1 MERVSST
8 MDWARSY
15 DGSSGFPHWIMART
29 QDRARGRRGRLWISN
44 KESFLATLII
54 EPKCSPL
61 TASQYS
67 FVAACALYRSLK
79 KYVSCSQLAQKW
91 PNDVLL
97 DGGKVAG
104 ILLESSG
111 TGQTV
116 DRLSI
121 GIGVNLG
128 SAPPNIQI
136 ANFAPIGLSDI
147 TGETIRPEIFLEVL
161 ANNFYL
167 SEQTFKTYGFEK
179 IREEWIGKATR
190 LGEDITAHTSKEKYK
205 GRFDGI
211 DANGNLVLLT
221 ADGKR
226 VIPSADVY
234 F

>member
-1 MERVSST
+1 

-15 DGSSGFPHWIMART
+15 DGTSGFPHWIMART

-44 KESFLATLII
+44 KESFLATLIL

-79 KYVSCSQLAQKW
+79 EYVSAIYLAHKW

-97 DGGKVAG
+97 NGGKVAG

-111 TGQTV
+111 TGQII

-128 SAPPNIQI
+128 SAPTNIKS
-136 ANFAPIGLSDI
+136 ASFAPIGLSDV
-147 TGETIRPEIFLEVL
+147 TGKNIRPEVFLEVL
-161 ANNFYL
+161 ANNFYV
-167 SEQTFKTYGFEK
+167 SEQNFKKYGFEK

-190 LGEDITAHTSKEKYK
+190 LGEDITAVTAKEKYQ

-211 DANGNLVLLT
+211 DTNGNLVLLT

-226 VIPSADVY
+226 FIPAADVY